1 MALSFRAWS
10 LISFSNHQFYEN
22 KLKVFPSPNQKGGIK
37 YDYLPDAYYEQ
48 NGLNSIE
55 ADRVVEKILFHMN
68 NFPDE
73 SLIAVAVNRKQKDLI
88 EQKLLIKSIDDNG
101 YKNYMTKWANSVEEF
116 EIKNLETVQ
125 GDERDVIIISTVYG
139 KDIKAKKVFQR
150 FGPINSN
157 NGHRRLNVLFTRARK
172 RVDVVTSLDP
182 ADIIVTENSSRGFK
196 LLKAIWNMPN
206 QATSQ

>member
-1 MALSFRAWS
+1 M
-10 LISFSNHQFYEN
+10 N
-22 KLKVFPSPNQKGGIK
+22 K
-37 YDYLPDAYYEQ
+37 A
-48 NGLNSIE
+48 
-55 ADRVVEKILFHMN
+55 
-68 NFPDE
+68 
-73 SLIAVAVNRKQKDLI
+73 
-88 EQKLLIKSIDDNG
+88 LIKSIDDNG

-182 ADIIVTENSSRGFK
+182 ADIIVTENSSRGLQAFK
-196 LLKAIWNMPN
+196 GYLEYAKSGNLPMTNPNKGEPDNDFERSIRDALEVHGFETFCQVGVAGFSIDIGVRHPLNKQNFIAGIECDGATYHSSKAREIEIF
-206 QATSQ
+206 